1 MNDSV
6 KRSVDSLQKIYAV
19 IVGLAITKT
28 LQRVFENDDSGEFNW
43 ESFYDYLPALIAF
56 MALVVPFYHGMNRHL
71 DKCYI
76 ENSPINKK
84 AIIIDFFVFCIE
96 AGILFIF
103 SYFIK
108 HNLDAFIILGILLIV
123 DIAWSFISHTIHYNN
138 KSEGIMSWAIINGL
152 ILVTGFFI
160 FVFQDLIYNDMAA
173 WCFCVLSIVRTVL
186 DYSVARKF
194 YFPDSK

>member
-1 MNDSV
+1 MNDSI

-28 LQRVFENDDSGEFNW
+28 LQRVFENDDNGEFNW

-71 DKCYI
+71 DKCYL
-76 ENSPINKK
+76 ENAPLKKK
-84 AIIIDFFVFCIE
+84 AIIIDFFVFCFE

-108 HNLDAFIILGILLIV
+108 HKLDAFIILGILLFV
-123 DIAWSFISHTIHYNN
+123 DMIWSIISHIIHY
-138 KSEGIMSWAIINGL
+138 SSIQEGSMVWAIINGST
-152 ILVTGFFI
+152 LVAGFFI
-160 FVFQDLIYNDMAA
+160 YVFQNVIFNDMAA
-173 WCFCVLSIVRTVL
+173 WCFCVLSIVRTIL
-186 DYSVARKF
+186 DYSLAKKF
-194 YFPDSK
+194 YFPNS